1 MCHTLILNDQQIFDK
16 EQWQEKIGASI
27 KTTGNELEGEQIADF
42 SKELNVPYLYEY
54 ACSVMN
60 ATDEF
65 LQSHSNL
72 SRPYYQNNSN
82 YRISW

>member
-60 ATDEF
+60 ATNEF
-65 LQSHSNL
+65 LQS
-72 SRPYYQNNSN
+72 R
-82 YRISW
+82 